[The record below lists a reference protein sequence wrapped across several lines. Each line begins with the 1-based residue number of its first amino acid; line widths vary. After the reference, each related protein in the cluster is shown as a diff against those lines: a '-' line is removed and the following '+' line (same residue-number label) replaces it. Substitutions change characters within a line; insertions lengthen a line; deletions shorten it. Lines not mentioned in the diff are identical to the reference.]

1 MAGKKKAAVTSKAR
15 KPKQRDAVNKKLRF
29 RSIPY
34 FQCLIEIRARELKL
48 LILPIPL

>member
-1 MAGKKKAAVTSKAR
+1 MAGKKKAVVASKAC
-15 KPKQRDAVNKKLRF
+15 KTKQRDAVNKKLRF

-34 FQCLIEIRARELKL
+34 FQCLIEIRAGQLKL